1 MQIIKYP
8 KREQLKKLLQ
18 RPMHDFATIEKS
30 VQQII
35 DEVKESEDAA
45 LKKYTLQ
52 FDKVSVNKLRVGNE
66 EIKRAEKL
74 VGKKL
79 KEAIEIA
86 YKNIYKFHAAQQQK
100 PEKIETTKGIV
111 CWRESRPIEQV
122 GLYIPGGSAPLFS
135 TALMLAIP
143 AKIAGCKRVVL
154 YSPPGK
160 DGNIHPAILFAAKLC
175 GVHEIYRTGGAQ
187 AIAAM
192 AYGTKTMAPVNK
204 IFGPGNQYV
213 TVAKQLVQ
221 RNGIAID
228 MPAGP
233 SEVMV
238 VGDESCE
245 PAFVAADLLSQAEHG
260 PDSQVVFITTKEK
273 IAGKIVE
280 EVKKQL
286 AKLPRKA
293 IAEKAL
299 QNSKII
305 IVENKENAVGI
316 INEYAPEH
324 LILAVKDSKYY
335 IKNVSNA
342 GSVFIGNYT
351 PESAG
356 DYASGTNHTL
366 PTNGYAKV
374 YSGVSLDSF
383 VKKIT
388 YQEISKAGLKKLGNV
403 IELMAEAE
411 HLHAHKNAVSIRLKK
426 IKS

>member
-213 TVAKQLVQ
+213 T
-221 RNGIAID
+221 
-228 MPAGP
+228 
-233 SEVMV
+233 
-238 VGDESCE
+238 
-245 PAFVAADLLSQAEHG
+245 
-260 PDSQVVFITTKEK
+260 DSQVVFITTKEK

>member
-1 MQIIKYP
+1 MQTIKYP
-8 KREQLKKLLQ
+8 KREQLKNLLQ
-18 RPMHDFATIEKS
+18 RPMHDFATIEIS

-35 DEVKESEDAA
+35 NEVKKNGDAA

-52 FDKVSVNKLRVGNE
+52 FDKVSVNKLRVDND
-66 EIKRAEKL
+66 EIKKAEKS
-74 VGKKL
+74 VDKKP
-79 KEAIEIA
+79 KAAIETA
-86 YKNIYKFHAAQQQK
+86 YKNIYKFHAAQQQR
-100 PEKIETTKGIV
+100 PEKIETTKGVI
-111 CWRESRPIEQV
+111 CWRESRAIEEV

-135 TALMLAIP
+135 TVLMLAIP
-143 AKIAGCKRVVL
+143 AKIGGCKRVVL
-154 YSPPGK
+154 CSPPGK
-160 DGNIHPAILFAAKLC
+160 DGNIHPAILFAAQLC
-175 GVHEIYRTGGAQ
+175 GVHEIYKAGGAQ

-192 AYGTKTMAPVNK
+192 AYGTKTITPVNK
-204 IFGPGNQYV
+204 IFAPGNQYV

-221 RNGIAID
+221 RNGVAID

-238 VGDESCE
+238 VGDETCE
-245 PAFVAADLLSQAEHG
+245 AAFVAADLLSQAEHG
-260 PDSQVVFITTKEK
+260 PDSQVIFITTKEK

-305 IVENKENAVGI
+305 IVENREQAVEI

-335 IKNVSNA
+335 IKHVSNA

-374 YSGVSLDSF
+374 YSGVSIDSF

-388 YQEISKAGLKKLGNV
+388 YQEISKTGLKKLRNV

-426 IKS
+426 R